1 MTRKYSLVIEG
12 DSTGYSAYVPELP
25 TILVTGRSV
34 EELTDPRRRSDS
46 PLLGKRAPRPVPNLD
61 ASRDRSRTA
70 CLRAESAPERHQR

>member
-34 EELTDPRRRSDS
+34 EDLTTRAIDAIRIYWDS
-46 PLLGKRAPRPVPNLD
+46 VRT
-61 ASRDRSRTA
+61 DRSPTST
-70 CLRAESAPERHQR
+70 LREIEVELPG

>member
-34 EELTDPRRRSDS
+34 EELTS
-46 PLLGKRAPRPVPNLD
+46 RAIEAIRVHWE
-61 ASRDRSRTA
+61 SVRTDRSPTST
-70 CLRAESAPERHQR
+70 LREIEVELPG